1 MAQEDFIIGN
11 VLKVLDGE
19 SFELEVTSVGRR
31 NKNRYND
38 EEKIRINTLKPAE
51 FVSLIG
57 THPRPILDRI
67 LRKKEVMCLVHSRST
82 GGQIE
87 ADVYII

>member
-11 VLKVLDGE
+11 VLNVLDGE
-19 SFELEVTSVGRR
+19 TFELEVTRVGRR
-31 NKNRYND
+31 NSHRYKG

-51 FVSLIG
+51 FVTLMG
-57 THPRPILDRI
+57 AHPRPILDRI

-82 GGQIE
+82 GGHIE